1 MERPS
6 GHRINHRDDR
16 KPSLS
21 ARRGAGDAILYE
33 DDASID
39 DAEDGA
45 LLPVRR
51 PGWTGALSAL
61 NDNRPNGGA
70 SEPPRPAPSTPP
82 DGFRGGSI
90 PAV

>member
-39 DAEDGA
+39 DADEA
-45 LLPVRR
+45 VPLLARR
-51 PGWTGALSAL
+51 PDPAEPLPAL
-61 NDNRPNGGA
+61 NDNRLA
-70 SEPPRPAPSTPP
+70 M
-82 DGFRGGSI
+82 FRGGSI
-90 PAV
+90 PAE